1 MPKNP
6 IEKLEELIPKLVDE
20 TRQLREDNQR
30 LEKEIKTFRTDL
42 ERAQKNGA
50 NLQSKIER
58 LGKLETVQKRLEKD
72 QTKIRSTVKNLLAGI
87 EKISIPGK
95 PLQGSELTRDQCHPQ
110 EGHASSKRGYPLSES
125 PAQK

>member
-1 MPKNP
+1 MSKNP
-6 IEKLEELIPKLVDE
+6 IEKLKELIPKLVDE

-30 LEKEIKTFRTDL
+30 LQKEIKTFRTDL

-87 EKISIPGK
+87 EKIGNN
-95 PLQGSELTRDQCHPQ
+95 H
-110 EGHASSKRGYPLSES
+110 
-125 PAQK
+125 